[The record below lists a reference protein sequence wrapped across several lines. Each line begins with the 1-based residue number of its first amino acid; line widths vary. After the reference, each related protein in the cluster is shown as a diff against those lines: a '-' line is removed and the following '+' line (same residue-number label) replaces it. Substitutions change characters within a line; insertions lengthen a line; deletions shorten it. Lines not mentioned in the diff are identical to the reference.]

1 MVRHGLVA
9 FVGCVLVVGVGA
21 VLVATVYAQPVTSTT
36 SVYIDPATRPTIT
49 RFLAAD
55 TVLVGKIASIE
66 AEAVELSGGV
76 KYSIANVKVED
87 GFIGTK
93 NTTHVK
99 VGFIANPRGGDLVA
113 GGQYLLFLTKHP
125 TEGFQVMPPMALPIS
140 AKNEAAYKK
149 AVAEVEKA
157 AVAVK
162 DPVAALK
169 TDKAADRG
177 FAAVVLL
184 TKYRTPPPGVVRQ
197 LENEDL
203 TAEESKLLLAGLNDA
218 DWATDA
224 NGVSGFTA
232 FRGLAL
238 SQRDGWT
245 QPGVKQGANVID
257 EYKKAYT
264 AWLGGAGKEYR
275 VKKLAL
281 KGK

>member
-1 MVRHGLVA
+1 MVRHGLAA
-9 FVGCVLVVGVGA
+9 FVGCVLVVGLGA
-21 VLVATVYAQPVTSTT
+21 VLVATAYAQPRAVTT
-36 SVYIDPATRPTIT
+36 SVYIDPASRPTIT

-55 TVLVGKIASIE
+55 TVLVGKITSVE
-66 AEAVELSGGV
+66 TEAVESGGV
-76 KYSIANVKVED
+76 KYSIANVKVEG

-99 VGFIANPRGGDLVA
+99 VGFIANPRGGDLEA

-125 TEGFQVMPPMALPIS
+125 TEGFQIIPPMAIPIS
-140 AKNEAAYKK
+140 AKNEAAFKT

-157 AVAVK
+157 SAAVK

-169 TDKAADRG
+169 NDKAADRG

-184 TKYRTPPPGVVRQ
+184 TKYRTPPPGVVR
-197 LENEDL
+197 LLDNEDL
-203 TAEESKLLLAGLNDA
+203 SAEESKLLLAGLNDA
-218 DWATDA
+218 DWTTDT

-232 FRGLAL
+232 FRAMAL

-264 AWLGGAGKEYR
+264 AWLAGSGKDYR
-275 VKKLAL
+275 VKKLVP